1 MDMFFADPNEIPLP
15 PNEVRI
21 RELRADVYPDGRRV
35 RVYLETD
42 PFQRRPNADLYILDA
57 QGNELSS
64 TSVIESMLR
73 KMEMTM
79 HLRRAVTGELT
90 LEAVLFYARI
100 EEPED
105 SGAPANTGE
114 AGAPASGPEQAIE
127 RTVVDT
133 ARITFD
139 IPA

>member
-1 MDMFFADPNEIPLP
+1 MDMFFADPTEIPLP
-15 PNEVRI
+15 PDEVRI
-21 RELRADVYPDGRRV
+21 RELKADVYPDGRRV

-42 PFQRRPNADLYILDA
+42 PFQRRPNADLFILDS

-79 HLRRAVTGELT
+79 HLRRAVSGELT
-90 LEAVLFYARI
+90 LEAVLFYAKI
-100 EEPED
+100 EEPGTPD
-105 SGAPANTGE
+105 
-114 AGAPASGPEQAIE
+114 ASDQPVTSVEPPREIE

-139 IPA
+139 IPE